1 MPGEAGST
9 YITAEMRDAVG
20 REITRFTSHPI
31 SGSDI
36 RKWLIAVYWPAHPPQ
51 PSTDSQGNVLA
62 PEEFNPFAWS
72 VAEGTHSYHKVGSDP
87 EGYLRIERPRVRA
100 TVNGGIEVEYGARM
114 RSGDVIT
121 AISRLCGYEEREG
134 RMGRLLFRT
143 TEDVWTNQNDE
154 LVKRFRLTLISY

>member
-1 MPGEAGST
+1 MPSGAGST
-9 YITAEMRDAVG
+9 FITAEMRDAVG

-31 SGSDI
+31 SRSDI
-36 RKWLIAVYWPAHPPQ
+36 RKWLISVYWPEHPPQ
-51 PSTDSQGNVLA
+51 LSTDTQGNILA

-72 VAEGTHSYHKVGSDP
+72 VAEGTGSWHRVGHDP

-100 TVNGGIEVEYGARM
+100 TVNGSVEVEYGARM

-121 AISRLCGYEEREG
+121 AISRLRDYEEREG

-143 TEDVWTNQNDE
+143 TEEVWTNQDDE
-154 LVKRFRLTLISY
+154 FVKRFRLTLISY

>member
-1 MPGEAGST
+1 MPSGAGST

-31 SGSDI
+31 SDSDI
-36 RKWLIAVYWPAHPPQ
+36 RKWLIAVHWPEQPPQ
-51 PSTDSQGNVLA
+51 PSTDSQGRILA

-72 VAEGTHSYHKVGSDP
+72 AAKGTGSWHKVGSDP
-87 EGYLRIERPRVRA
+87 EGYLRIKRPQVKA
-100 TVNGGIEVEYGARM
+100 TVNGGVEVEYGARM

-121 AISRLCGYEEREG
+121 AISRLCEYEEREG

-143 TEDVWTNQNDE
+143 TEDVWTNQDAE
-154 LVKRFRLTLISY
+154 FVKCFRLTLISY

>member
-1 MPGEAGST
+1 MPGGAGPS

-31 SGSDI
+31 SKSDV
-36 RKWLIAVYWPAHPPQ
+36 RKWLIAVYWPDHPPR
-51 PSTDSQGNVLA
+51 PGTDSHGNFLV

-72 VAEGTHSYHKVGSDP
+72 VAGGTRSWHKVGSDP
-87 EGYLRIERPRVRA
+87 EGYLRIERPQVRS
-100 TVNGGIEVEYGARM
+100 TVNGGVEVEYGARM

-121 AISRLCGYEEREG
+121 AISRLCDYEEREG
-134 RMGRLLFRT
+134 RTGRLLFRT

-154 LVKRFRLTLISY
+154 FVKRFRLTLISY